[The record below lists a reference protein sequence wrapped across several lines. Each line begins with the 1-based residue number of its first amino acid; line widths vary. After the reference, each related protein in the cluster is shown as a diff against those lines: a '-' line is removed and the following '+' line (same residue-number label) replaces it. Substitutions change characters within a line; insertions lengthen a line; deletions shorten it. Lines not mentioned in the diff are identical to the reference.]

1 MRLVLWV
8 LFLFAAAVGIVYVA
22 QFNSGSVLFNV
33 PPYKVEL
40 TINNFFILLIVAF
53 FIFYILLKILARV
66 LGLVFT
72 FDAKEL
78 MTELWLA

>member
-66 LGLVFT
+66 LGFS
-72 FDAKEL
+72 FYFRRKKN
-78 MTELWLA
+78 